1 MMASGF
7 ARTLCRDKARP
18 DITIIRTIT
27 SLELEE

>member
-7 ARTLCRDKARP
+7 ARTLCCDKARP